1 MSSTVDKVTSVRE
14 SNIPLDEDTLT
25 YLRQKRVPDLME
37 YLLRNIIQE
46 KPERPTDFI
55 HMLTVN
61 PLPPNIM
68 IAGPP
73 ASGKGSQC
81 HHICAFYKKKFGR
94 KPVHIAS
101 GDLLREEV
109 AKGSNL
115 GLIAEGYMK
124 AGELVPDSLII
135 GMIRERLHSDEA
147 LANGWLLDGFP
158 RNKEQAIALDAAGFC
173 PQAFLV
179 LDVPDEAL
187 VERVEGRRV
196 DPATGTIYHIKFNP
210 PPEDDAALMD
220 RLEQREDDNRAVL
233 VPRLHEFHEFV
244 DELLEYYAPI
254 THRIDANR
262 PEFEIQEDIQ
272 ATLEK
277 YHIA

>member
-1 MSSTVDKVTSVRE
+1 MAESDKVTTTRE
-14 SNIPLDEDTLT
+14 SHIPLDEDTLT

-37 YLLRNIIQE
+37 FLLRSIIQE
-46 KPERPTDFI
+46 KPEKPTEFI
-55 HMLTVN
+55 NLLTAS

-73 ASGKGSQC
+73 ASGKGSQA
-81 HHICAFYKKKFGR
+81 HHICAYYKKKYGK
-94 KPVHIAS
+94 KPVHISS
-101 GDLLREEV
+101 GDILREEV
-109 AKGSNL
+109 QKGSNL
-115 GLIAEGYMK
+115 GLIADGYMK
-124 AGELVPDSLII
+124 AGQLVPDSLII
-135 GMIRERLHSDEA
+135 SIIRERLHAEDA
-147 LANGWLLDGFP
+147 IMNGWLLDGFP

-179 LDVPDEAL
+179 LDIPDDVL

-210 PPEDDAALMD
+210 PPEDDAALLD
-220 RLEQREDDNRAVL
+220 RLEQREDDNRTVL
-233 VPRLHEFHEFV
+233 IPRLEEFHHFV
-244 DELLEYYAPI
+244 DELLDYYAPI

-262 PEFEIQEDIQ
+262 TEFQVQEDIQ

-277 YHIA
+277 HNIA